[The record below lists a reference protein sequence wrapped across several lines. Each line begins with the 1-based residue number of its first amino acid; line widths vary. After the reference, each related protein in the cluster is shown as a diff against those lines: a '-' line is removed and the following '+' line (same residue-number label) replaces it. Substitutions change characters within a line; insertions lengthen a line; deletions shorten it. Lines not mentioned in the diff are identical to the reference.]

1 MNLNK
6 NWRPP
11 AITTGLVLFYILLR
25 VLGASDAFKLTPDA
39 LFHFDFNRLSFYPL
53 VFSSWAEL
61 ALGVAL
67 FTPICG
73 QFELKNGT
81 VRTGV
86 VLNVTAFFVGIVANI
101 LAKLSGDKL
110 FYADFC
116 GTSSWILAF
125 SAILSVNVW
134 SLPVLPI
141 KSVVVGIPAF
151 VIPIVMYALVSI
163 YNPANFLV
171 NGLALLMG
179 FGLGLGY
186 LGFLVEGTTVPIEWI
201 ENKIE
206 VGING
211 LRYIVRFVGEVE
223 ARDLRR
229 YSSRGRRASISSD
242 DIPLPLTNPVTNS
255 V

>member
-1 MNLNK
+1 MNSNQ

-11 AITTGLVLFYILLR
+11 AITTGLVPFYLILR
-25 VLGASDAFKLTPDA
+25 ALGTSDALKLTPDA
-39 LFHFDFNRLSFYPL
+39 LFHIDLNRLSFYPL

-67 FTPICG
+67 FTPLCG

-101 LAKLSGDKL
+101 LAKISGNKL
-110 FYADFC
+110 FYNDFC

-134 SLPVLPI
+134 NLPVLPI
-141 KSVVVGIPAF
+141 KSVVVGVPAF
-151 VIPIVMYALVSI
+151 VVPLVMYVLVSI
-163 YNPANFLV
+163 YNPSDFLV

-186 LGFLVEGTTVPIEWI
+186 LGFLVEGTTNVIEWI
-201 ENKIE
+201 ENKLE
-206 VGING
+206 AGING

-223 ARDLRR
+223 ARDIRR
-229 YSSRGRRASISSD
+229 FTTRGRRASISSD
-242 DIPLPLTNPVTNS
+242 DIPLPLTNPV
-255 V
+255 